1 MDLIDLIMQIFSYS
15 SPLMW
20 FSAKESACREGDL
33 GSVPGWGR
41 SPGEGNG
48 NPLQYPYLGNPM
60 DRGVWRAIVRGVAEL
75 GTNQQLNT
83 TTPPIGAK
91 YRERD
96 LSKCS
101 LVI

>member
-33 GSVPGWGR
+33 GSIPGWGR

-48 NPLQYPYLGNPM
+48 NPLQYPYLGNPV

-75 GTNQQLNT
+75 GTNQQLNNNNST
-83 TTPPIGAK
+83 HRCKIQRT
-91 YRERD
+91 
-96 LSKCS
+96 
-101 LVI
+101 